1 MMSVGIVSL
10 TLRCIGF
17 APETCSMRV
26 MEREK
31 IDMTHIL
38 LLVGYRPLRHA
49 LSATLRH
56 TGWQVDLVQ
65 TDQETL
71 QALEQQSYDVFVVD
85 MDITTGDGWR
95 ALRALQTL
103 PDPPPV
109 VALVNP
115 ESPLIVEAMTLGGC
129 LILYKTVG
137 RQDLL
142 NGIQAALQVSSRK
155 D

>member
-1 MMSVGIVSL
+1 
-10 TLRCIGF
+10 
-17 APETCSMRV
+17 
-26 MEREK
+26 
-31 IDMTHIL
+31 
-38 LLVGYRPLRHA
+38 
-49 LSATLRH
+49 
-56 TGWQVDLVQ
+56 
-65 TDQETL
+65 
-71 QALEQQSYDVFVVD
+71 

-109 VALVNP
+109 VALVNT
-115 ESPLIVEAMTLGGC
+115 ESPLIVEAMTQGGC